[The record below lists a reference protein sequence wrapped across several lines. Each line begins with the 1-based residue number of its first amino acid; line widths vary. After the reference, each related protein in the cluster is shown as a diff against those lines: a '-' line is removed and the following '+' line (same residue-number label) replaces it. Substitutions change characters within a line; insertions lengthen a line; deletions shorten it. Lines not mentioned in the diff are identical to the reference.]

1 MVVYAPGRTSQY
13 PETPPARGLRYHY
26 LGGGNEVGNVG
37 IVLEDPSSNRLLLDY
52 GIAPTKPPRYP
63 NEAPHVSNAII
74 THSHI
79 DHLGMVPWLASNH
92 NTTLH
97 GTELTAAISEM
108 MWYDCH
114 KVSSIEGYPL
124 PWDKR
129 DIDIALSAWKTHS
142 FNKPWTQDDWKL
154 ELHGAGHI
162 PGAAMLH
169 VKTPNKSVLFS
180 GDFDTRNSQLT
191 VGAKP
196 VKSDVLFV
204 EGTYGGRDHP
214 PKQEE
219 NERFIERVI
228 EVTDRGG
235 TALVPAFANGRTQD
249 VVMLLH
255 KHLPELD
262 VHVDGM
268 GKRVAKLQMEH
279 PETLRDPNALES
291 AWRWCRRVSSKSD
304 RKKAL
309 DADVIVSTSG
319 MLDGGPSIWYLNRLR
334 HNPKNAILLTGY
346 QARNTGGRRLLE
358 EHRIPIFGKLS
369 PIDLEVD
376 QYSFS
381 THAGHQEIVEFAT
394 QCQAEDVVIYHS
406 DPMMARPPLADA
418 LEANGHRVHTPEN
431 GISGILD

>member
-13 PETPPARGLRYHY
+13 PEIPPERGLRYHY

-129 DIDIALSAWKTHS
+129 DIDLALSAWKTHS

-169 VKTPNKSVLFS
+169 VETPNKSILFS
-180 GDFDTRNSQLT
+180 GDFDTRDSQLT

-228 EVTDRGG
+228 EVTERGG

-279 PETLRDPNALES
+279 PETLRDPTALES

-309 DADVIVSTSG
+309 DANVIVSTSG

-334 HNPKNAILLTGY
+334 HDPKNAILLTGY

-358 EHRIPIFGKLS
+358 ERRIPIFGKLS
-369 PIDLEVD
+369 SIDLEVD

-394 QCQAEDVVIYHS
+394 QCQAEDIVIYHS
-406 DPMMARPPLADA
+406 DPTMARPPLADA

-431 GISGILD
+431 GVSKII

>member
-1 MVVYAPGRTSQY
+1 MVVYAPGRTTNY
-13 PETPPARGLRYHY
+13 PEVPPERGLRYHY

-37 IVLEDPSSNRLLLDY
+37 IVLEDPTSNRLLLDY

-129 DIDIALSAWKTHS
+129 DIDLALSAWKTHQ
-142 FNKPWTQDDWKL
+142 FNQTWKQDDWKL
-154 ELHGAGHI
+154 ELHRAGHI

-169 VKTPNKSVLFS
+169 VETPNKSVLFS
-180 GDFDTRNSQLT
+180 GDFDTRDSQLT

-196 VKSDVLFV
+196 VQTDVLFV

-219 NERFIERVI
+219 NQRFIERVV
-228 EVTDRGG
+228 EVIDRGG

-279 PETLRDPNALES
+279 PETLRDPSALES
-291 AWRWCRRVSSKSD
+291 AWKWCRRVSSKSD

-334 HNPKNAILLTGY
+334 HERKNAILLTGY
-346 QARNTGGRRLLE
+346 QARNTGGRRLLDE
-358 EHRIPIFGKLS
+358 RRIPIFGKLAN
-369 PIDLEVD
+369 IELDVD

-381 THAGHQEIVEFAT
+381 THAGHQEIVDFAE

-406 DPMMARPPLADA
+406 DPTMARPPLAEA
-418 LEANGHRVHTPEN
+418 LEKNGHQVHVPEN

>member
-63 NEAPHVSNAII
+63 NEAPHISNAII

>member
-1 MVVYAPGRTSQY
+1 MVVYAPGRTSSY
-13 PETPPARGLRYHY
+13 PNSPPDSGLRYHY

-37 IVLEDPSSNRLLLDY
+37 IVLEDPTSNRLLLDY

-97 GTELTAAISEM
+97 ATDLTAAISEM

-129 DIDIALSAWKTHS
+129 DIDLALSAWKTHP
-142 FNKPWTQDDWKL
+142 FNESWRQDDWKL
-154 ELHGAGHI
+154 ELHKAGHI

-169 VKTPNKSVLFS
+169 VETPNKKVLFS
-180 GDFDTRNSQLT
+180 GDFDTRDSQLT
-191 VGAKP
+191 IGAKP

-214 PKQEE
+214 PKEEE

-228 EVTDRGG
+228 EVVNRGG

-255 KHLPELD
+255 KYLPELN

-268 GKRVAKLQMEH
+268 GKRVARLQMDH
-279 PETLRDPNALES
+279 PETLRDPSALES

-334 HNPKNAILLTGY
+334 HDRRNAILLTGY

-358 EHRIPIFGKLS
+358 EARVPIFGKLAS
-369 PIDLEVD
+369 IELDVD

-381 THAGHQEIVEFAT
+381 THAGHQEIVQFAEE
-394 QCQAEDVVIYHS
+394 CQAEDVVIYHS
-406 DPMMARPPLADA
+406 DPNMARPPLVDA

-431 GISGILD
+431 GIPGILD

>member
-129 DIDIALSAWKTHS
+129 DIDLALSAWKTHS

-169 VKTPNKSVLFS
+169 VETPNKSVLFS
-180 GDFDTRNSQLT
+180 GDFDTRDSQLT

-228 EVTDRGG
+228 EVTNRGG

-334 HNPKNAILLTGY
+334 HNLKNAILLTGY

-358 EHRIPIFGKLS
+358 ERRIPIFGKLS
-369 PIDLEVD
+369 TIDLEVD

-406 DPMMARPPLADA
+406 DPTMARPPLADA